1 MYGFIHFVIFKSI
14 IEFSILPSSSS
25 SSSSIFDSLDHV
37 AIWKKNDFIIK
48 NKKKNSI
55 IVIIIIIFIRIDLKK
70 NKSQNTFNTDIYTH
84 THTSTLYI
92 FYMNLLPL
100 YYCYFSQQ
108 IDTNIQIHINN
119 LHTLIHTYRK
129 QIFTSNVYCWLFFVI
144 EFFFSSIIDFNSIR
158 MESIEK
164 FSSNFFFIY
173 CNHFNQFFLFFSF
186 ENYLLISIFIVIITY
201 IISTLS

>member
-37 AIWKKNDFIIK
+37 AIWKKKRFHHKKQEKKFNHRHHHHHIYSYRF
-48 NKKKNSI
+48 KKKQISKHFQYRYI
-55 IVIIIIIFIRIDLKK
+55 
-70 NKSQNTFNTDIYTH
+70 H

-186 ENYLLISIFIVIITY
+186 ENYLLISIFIVIFTY